1 MELDLFFGP
10 GGVGKTTLSA
20 CHAVRAAKAGE
31 RVLIISVDPARRL
44 AQCLGQDGLGLD
56 PVEVDGAPG
65 LFAALS
71 LPVEGM
77 DLLIRRGASSRERLR
92 SLRDHRLFQLGQEMM
107 PGADELSAVAL
118 LGRIFDES
126 DRWDRVVL
134 DTPPAQNARQFLR
147 MPDRLLRIA
156 NPRLRRLVMGR
167 GTTQTVVWRLC
178 SRMFGKGLTDELR
191 AMINSLDGSLDA
203 IGETAERVR
212 SGLRSPAARAYI
224 VSSAETA
231 PLRRAAALESQL
243 SAAGLRTSGF
253 VANRVEGMPRSAG
266 ASPPPAIAAYAE
278 LCRSRAVQHRRE
290 VEDILAPAGLQIL
303 SYPRLPRAPIGIEAL
318 MDLSSRM
325 EVSLASEAEQ
335 QSVEPVV

>member
-20 CHAVRAAKAGE
+20 CHAVRAARAGE

-44 AQCLGQDGLGLD
+44 AQCLGQSGLGLE
-56 PVEVDGAPG
+56 PHEVVGAPG

-71 LPVEGM
+71 LPIEGM
-77 DLLIRRGASSRERLR
+77 DLLIRRGASSRERLGR
-92 SLRDHRLFQLGQEMM
+92 LRDHRLFQLGQEMM

-118 LGRIFDES
+118 LGRVFDES
-126 DRWDRVVL
+126 EQWDRVVL

-156 NPRLRRLVMGR
+156 NPKLRRLVMGR
-167 GTTQTVVWRLC
+167 GATQTVVWRLC
-178 SRMFGKGLTDELR
+178 SRMFGEGLTEELR
-191 AMINSLDGSLDA
+191 SMINSLDGSLDA

-212 SGLRSPAARAYI
+212 IGLRTPNARAYV

-243 SAAGLRTSGF
+243 RQSGLRTCAF

-266 ASPPPAIAAYAE
+266 ESPPPAIAAFAE
-278 LCRSRAVQHRRE
+278 RSRLRAEQHRRE
-290 VEDILAPAGLQIL
+290 VEDILAPIGLQVL
-303 SYPRLPRAPIGIEAL
+303 NFPRLACAPVGVEAL
-318 MDLSSRM
+318 TDLASRM
-325 EVSLASEAEQ
+325 EVSLEADREQ
-335 QSVEPVV
+335 VNVEPVV